1 MFVIVPSPRE
11 SAELHK
17 KVVSNIEEIRARG
30 ARVIAI
36 AEEGDAAVM
45 PHADEVLRI
54 PLAGPLFEP
63 LLAVVP
69 LHIFAMGLATA
80 KGLDV
85 DQPRNLAKSVTVES
99 AASGLRGETT
109 ASRQSPRT
117 TRPRGSRSTEG
128 FGHAMRAMPRDKVAG
143 CIERTTMIV
152 GIGVDLVD
160 IARFERTLERTPRL
174 LERLFSPA
182 EQTRSPRSL
191 AARYAAKEA
200 LIKALGGS
208 DGVHWTEIEI
218 TPEASGRPWFTLTG
232 STAAVIA
239 ERGITGLHLSMSHD
253 ARLRDRVRRGGGG
266 GGCRA

>member
-1 MFVIVPSPRE
+1 
-11 SAELHK
+11 
-17 KVVSNIEEIRARG
+17 
-30 ARVIAI
+30 
-36 AEEGDAAVM
+36 
-45 PHADEVLRI
+45 
-54 PLAGPLFEP
+54 
-63 LLAVVP
+63 
-69 LHIFAMGLATA
+69 
-80 KGLDV
+80 
-85 DQPRNLAKSVTVES
+85 
-99 AASGLRGETT
+99 
-109 ASRQSPRT
+109 
-117 TRPRGSRSTEG
+117 
-128 FGHAMRAMPRDKVAG
+128 
-143 CIERTTMIV
+143 MIV

-239 ERGITGLHLSMSHD
+239 ERGITAAAPVD
-253 ARLRDRVRRGGGG
+253 VARRGFRDRFRRGRVGGAAQSGPRPRALSG
-266 GGCRA
+266 GRAREPPARPA